1 MEIVVILVLV
11 EQARQEI
18 RGEGDEESLRTSE
31 GERRGQAGVMQG
43 SSSPDW
49 PASPTHV
56 GDDGQ
61 VRQGLQDVEPHADVL
76 GALGHRP
83 AVLAHKLVRVQADL
97 GPVVEEGEERRQG
110 ERRHKDGD
118 EAELEHCSAKKD
130 AADRLK
136 LPS

>member
-1 MEIVVILVLV
+1 MDV
-11 EQARQEI
+11 
-18 RGEGDEESLRTSE
+18 GERKEESS
-31 GERRGQAGVMQG
+31 RGHAGVKQG
-43 SSSPDW
+43 SSSPDR

-76 GALGHRP
+76 GSLGHRP

-97 GPVVEEGEERRQG
+97 GPVVKEGEERRQG

-118 EAELEHCSAKKD
+118 EAELEHCSAKTD
-130 AADRLK
+130 AAGRLK
-136 LPS
+136 LPL